1 MVLVPTSLHVSENI
15 MLNTR
20 NRGVHWLSSRVPQV
34 VPESG
39 LILER
44 FYLLIPAR
52 NGVLPA
58 GLISSGPLGGLQVVP
73 CRIHHSSDQLL
84 GHAVNVLKV
93 RSAAALAMGAQAIE
107 SSVCR
112 HIHFT

>member
-1 MVLVPTSLHVSENI
+1 MKRPCSIPGTEECS
-15 MLNTR
+15 
-20 NRGVHWLSSRVPQV
+20 GFPVPQV

-73 CRIHHSSDQLL
+73 CRVHHSSDQLL

-93 RSAAALAMGAQAIE
+93 RSAAAAAALAMGGQAIE
-107 SSVCR
+107 SSVRR